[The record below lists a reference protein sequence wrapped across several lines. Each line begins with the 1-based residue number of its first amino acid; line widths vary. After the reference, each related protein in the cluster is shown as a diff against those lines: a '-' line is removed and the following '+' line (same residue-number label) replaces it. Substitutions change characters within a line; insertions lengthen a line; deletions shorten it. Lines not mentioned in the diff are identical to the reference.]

1 MHRDLCGFANTRAGC
16 PSPDA
21 ATSSRAYRSYGALFG
36 VVAVLGLGCLA
47 FASPSVRTGRDAPPG
62 EGYEERPR
70 ERHKIPRTLLGI
82 SFPCREPGATIRQVD
97 ALCRVYDNLKIVLNT
112 YDTAECHHDLPP
124 CVINVTHV
132 IGKNPSL
139 FWKRRLGPQLTRSFE
154 FVWLAETDI
163 DIVSYEL
170 HRAISLMD
178 TARAAIGQPCVRSV
192 PGGVASN
199 WPELTCKPPAV
210 PDCIVERI
218 TTVKMQVPLFA
229 RDAWDLVHAELITK
243 VPDSRLYESSG
254 GIDITWCAML
264 EDAVRRRLLPQRREA
279 CVILPRLSMPHSDTR
294 TIVSANKKADSAP
307 FGPVGPGLDAI
318 FPLFYRLKTRRVGCA
333 LREQF
338 LVVIAIFK
346 NEADVIHEWLQH
358 HLWQGVDHFYLL
370 DNGSTDDY
378 ISAMGAD
385 ASRVTVVWNATKH
398 AQVEHLNTL
407 FDACAAARW
416 VMSIDLDEFV
426 YARTRSGHATIVSY
440 LRAREQARPAF
451 SYVPLYWRMF
461 GSSGHVRQPP
471 SVRQNFTRSAR
482 DIHKPATK
490 YIVRRSAVRR
500 LDIHSAG
507 DLKWGSSVDT
517 APDAALLDLSL
528 NHYPLMSRER
538 FRSVKMTRGDVSKTH
553 YESIRSDVY
562 FDAYDRAA
570 NETWNTELRDL
581 IPEDQRVGTYNGS
594 DGRPRRQR
602 VSRHRPGPRSGSRGR
617 PFRPGLPEP
626 GLVLG

>member
-1 MHRDLCGFANTRAGC
+1 M
-16 PSPDA
+16 
-21 ATSSRAYRSYGALFG
+21 
-36 VVAVLGLGCLA
+36 
-47 FASPSVRTGRDAPPG
+47 
-62 EGYEERPR
+62 
-70 ERHKIPRTLLGI
+70 
-82 SFPCREPGATIRQVD
+82 
-97 ALCRVYDNLKIVLNT
+97 
-112 YDTAECHHDLPP
+112 
-124 CVINVTHV
+124 
-132 IGKNPSL
+132 
-139 FWKRRLGPQLTRSFE
+139 
-154 FVWLAETDI
+154 
-163 DIVSYEL
+163 
-170 HRAISLMD
+170 
-178 TARAAIGQPCVRSV
+178 
-192 PGGVASN
+192 
-199 WPELTCKPPAV
+199 
-210 PDCIVERI
+210 
-218 TTVKMQVPLFA
+218 
-229 RDAWDLVHAELITK
+229 
-243 VPDSRLYESSG
+243 
-254 GIDITWCAML
+254 
-264 EDAVRRRLLPQRREA
+264 
-279 CVILPRLSMPHSDTR
+279 
-294 TIVSANKKADSAP
+294 
-307 FGPVGPGLDAI
+307 
-318 FPLFYRLKTRRVGCA
+318 
-333 LREQF
+333 
-338 LVVIAIFK
+338 
-346 NEADVIHEWLQH
+346 
-358 HLWQGVDHFYLL
+358 
-370 DNGSTDDY
+370 
-378 ISAMGAD
+378 
-385 ASRVTVVWNATKH
+385 
-398 AQVEHLNTL
+398 
-407 FDACAAARW
+407 
-416 VMSIDLDEFV
+416 
-426 YARTRSGHATIVSY
+426 SY
-440 LRAREQARPAF
+440 LRAREQARPVF